1 GQELLGDRATS
12 PATDQLLDRL
22 GFRLAYVG
30 ASTLEHRPGDGVD
43 VPPGDRLV
51 VDDGDGGTHV
61 TVDHGGGVLEEVQVV
76 APPLGEGDH
85 QGGAAGPPA
94 GPAGPLHVVGSR
106 RGDVAHEHRLHLAD
120 VDAEL
125 ERRRATE
132 RVDLAPDE
140 P

>member
-1 GQELLGDRATS
+1 GQEVDPGPLPHAQCLDDARGQDPLEAGAQLPGTLAEPGQELLGDRATS

-22 GFRLAYVG
+22 GFRLADVG

-76 APPLGEGDH
+76 APPLGEGHH
-85 QGGAAGPPA
+85 QGGA
-94 GPAGPLHVVGSR
+94 
-106 RGDVAHEHRLHLAD
+106 
-120 VDAEL
+120 
-125 ERRRATE
+125 
-132 RVDLAPDE
+132 
-140 P
+140 